1 MKIVN
6 HEKFT
11 ELIPENKYITNIE
24 ETDVMEGICGKNL
37 NPADYKDISDEEA
50 EKLLNRLSKMADDIV
65 EETMQEISEEI
76 TLER

>member
-1 MKIVN
+1 MKVITN
-6 HEKFT
+6 EKFT

-24 ETDVMEGICGKNL
+24 ETEICEGLCGKNI

-76 TLER
+76 